1 MRPRMDVFALE
12 HTLSMAE
19 IIPLILDKGYS
30 RIPVYK
36 EQLDDILGILYIKDL
51 IPHLKTQEFPWQQLI
66 RKAIYVPENKKLDDL
81 LKEFQQKKVHLAIV
95 VDEYGGTSGLI
106 TLEDIIE
113 EIVGDISDEFDDESL
128 QYSKLDAKTYIFEAK
143 TGLKNFFRVIS
154 IEDESIFDRAR
165 GDAESL
171 AGLILELA
179 QKFPRK
185 NQKIKFEGYVFT
197 VEGVQNRRITQ
208 VKIQLP

>member
-1 MRPRMDVFALE
+1 M
-12 HTLSMAE
+12 
-19 IIPLILDKGYS
+19 
-30 RIPVYK
+30 
-36 EQLDDILGILYIKDL
+36 
-51 IPHLKTQEFPWQQLI
+51 
-66 RKAIYVPENKKLDDL
+66 
-81 LKEFQQKKVHLAIV
+81 
-95 VDEYGGTSGLI
+95 
-106 TLEDIIE
+106 
-113 EIVGDISDEFDDESL
+113 

-143 TGLKNFFRVIS
+143 TGLKDFFRVIS

-197 VEGVQNRRITQ
+197 VEGVQKRRITQ